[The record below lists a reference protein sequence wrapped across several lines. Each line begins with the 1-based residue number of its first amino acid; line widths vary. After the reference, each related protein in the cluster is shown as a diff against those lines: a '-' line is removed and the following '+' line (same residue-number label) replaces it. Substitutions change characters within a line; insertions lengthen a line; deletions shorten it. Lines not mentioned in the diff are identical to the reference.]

1 MNKIRSTALAF
12 RSGMLLSKEILEQ
25 MDAQSHLFKIQ
36 YHSYPNGII
45 YGFELLEENGMLYLT
60 PGLIKLHEKYYF
72 SSQKTSVSDLLD
84 QIDRD
89 KQTSDTFH
97 STLAFVP
104 SEKEIENEGIVSDC
118 LELQL
123 LTQNKTSLDPDAVI
137 IAEFQYFSQKRKW
150 RTEKQNAPDRL
161 HSQLCTT
168 GEDYSFLNASYC
180 LPYEKVFS
188 PAICRMM
195 RECLEYKTGRTAAD
209 TMLLLMLSQHRTVS
223 MDVLE
228 NWFRENHL
236 PVHGFESDDRKEIIR
251 TFLAYINSEPV
262 HDEPPAEPP
271 KSISKQKRT
280 FGI

>member
-137 IAEFQYFSQKRKW
+137 IAEFQYFPDSAKLPPSP
-150 RTEKQNAPDRL
+150 TVQN
-161 HSQLCTT
+161 S
-168 GEDYSFLNASYC
+168 
-180 LPYEKVFS
+180 
-188 PAICRMM
+188 
-195 RECLEYKTGRTAAD
+195 
-209 TMLLLMLSQHRTVS
+209 
-223 MDVLE
+223 
-228 NWFRENHL
+228 
-236 PVHGFESDDRKEIIR
+236 
-251 TFLAYINSEPV
+251 INMV
-262 HDEPPAEPP
+262 
-271 KSISKQKRT
+271 K
-280 FGI
+280 